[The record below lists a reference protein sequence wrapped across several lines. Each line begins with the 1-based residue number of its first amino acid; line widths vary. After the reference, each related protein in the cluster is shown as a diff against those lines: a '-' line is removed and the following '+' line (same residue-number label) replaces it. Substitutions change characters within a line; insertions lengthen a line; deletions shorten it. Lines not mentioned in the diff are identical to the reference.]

1 MPDKAANSSRQKL
14 RLKLKEQRNSLSRTE
29 INWAS
34 RNIAKNIWNARLL
47 SRKKRIAVYLA
58 MPGEVDCQW
67 IIREARLRKMR
78 IFVPILFH
86 RKLQFA
92 PLEKHSIFTRN
103 RFGVAEPAVP
113 HRMLVSAR
121 NLDAVIVPLLGFDD
135 NANRIGMGGGY
146 YDRSFAFRRHRRDWR
161 HPLLIGVAYSFQQVD
176 NLPVASWDVPLD
188 VVVTEQKL
196 LQNL

>member
-1 MPDKAANSSRQKL
+1 MPDKASNATRQKL
-14 RLKLKEQRNSLSRTE
+14 RLKLKQQRQSLSRTE
-29 INWAS
+29 ISWAS
-34 RNIAKNIWNARLL
+34 RNIAKNIWDSRLL

-58 MPGEVDCQW
+58 MPGEVDCKW

-92 PLEKHSIFTRN
+92 PLEKHSIFTHN

-113 HRMLVSAR
+113 NRMLVSAR
-121 NLDAVIVPLLGFDD
+121 NLDAVIVPLLGFD
-135 NANRIGMGGGY
+135 NKANRIGMGGGY
-146 YDRSFAFRRHRRDWR
+146 YDRSFAFRKYRRGWR

-176 NLPVASWDVPLD
+176 NLPTASWDVPLD

-196 LQNL
+196 LENL